1 MPDEPNF
8 TAAQLTTAQ
17 RRTAKKAHARLQ
29 DIIDIINRLGGIE
42 KFPPQ
47 SARINLGGQ
56 AGASND
62 KKADNTNH
70 QNGPGPD
77 KRAGNSHQQSS
88 PGVNAGNSGMSTSN
102 TQLTGEAELHNVT
115 DSLRNYELNKT
126 EDLLEEEHSK
136 SCGYDVKRSS
146 PGTNRIP
153 LIAFAA
159 ARTGRML
166 YDPCVA
172 FKTITYLLSKGH
184 DFTLVHRVGFE
195 GAAKGAEIRDPLRP
209 WKMGAHA
216 GRSFVALDAT
226 DIQNARYGRP

>member
-47 SARINLGGQ
+47 SALINLGGQ

-136 SCGYDVKRSS
+136 SWYAPAFFALLNPQPADTFKALEKSGYDVKRSS
-146 PGTNRIP
+146 PGPNRIP

-184 DFTLVHRVGFE
+184 DFTCITR
-195 GAAKGAEIRDPLRP
+195 
-209 WKMGAHA
+209 
-216 GRSFVALDAT
+216 AL
-226 DIQNARYGRP
+226 